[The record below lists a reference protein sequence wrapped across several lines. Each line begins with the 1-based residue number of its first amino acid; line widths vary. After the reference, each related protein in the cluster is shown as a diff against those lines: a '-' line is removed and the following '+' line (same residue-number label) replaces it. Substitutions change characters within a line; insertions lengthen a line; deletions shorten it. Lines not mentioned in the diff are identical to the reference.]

1 MYTFLLLDPAMLCW
15 LLSPGWCFFPGHR
28 GARSQSHSPRV
39 APTDIDAAGSRV
51 LRHFR
56 DEAGPCNTTGS
67 KQTPPS
73 KSPLI
78 TNKSCTGNSRAPQAE
93 PSRTSVDHEE
103 GVECKAGKSAQRSVS
118 FAVGEPLA
126 TGKRSTAEDKKQ
138 QQQRPAAEFGE
149 RSAQKS
155 IEDNSA
161 YHRPRVPAMGQGPAP
176 FGSEEYLENRRRR
189 AAKGVEVVRQCAA
202 GLDKI
207 SSL

>member
-1 MYTFLLLDPAMLCW
+1 MLCW

-39 APTDIDAAGSRV
+39 APTDTDAGSLV
-51 LRHFR
+51 LRHLR
-56 DEAGPCNTTGS
+56 DEAGPCSTTDL

-78 TNKSCTGNSRAPQAE
+78 KNKSCRGNTRAPQAE
-93 PSRTSVDHEE
+93 PSRTSVDHE
-103 GVECKAGKSAQRSVS
+103 GVQCKAGKSEQRRVT

-126 TGKRSTAEDKKQ
+126 VGKRSTPEDKKQ

-155 IEDNSA
+155 IEENSA